1 MCKKR
6 YIIFIQSRDHEN
18 IVHTKLNATFCIG
31 FAKAKAPRSII
42 RYCSLLR
49 KFRIKYSKLIP
60 RKQKYSNLSPILFW
74 GFRLKGDWTPLITA
88 RWFHDEIFGYM
99 LYNVPVIPLRL
110 FRYWDKNIR
119 EDFAGFLNCNGN
131 RPNQIV
137 RIKPPATTR
146 AQLNKTSDCVIH
158 LIKEIGNI
166 GKYKIEQENYV
177 LYDNSN
183 MILTTFF
190 SELNKKCRYM
200 D

>member
-1 MCKKR
+1 M
-6 YIIFIQSRDHEN
+6 
-18 IVHTKLNATFCIG
+18 
-31 FAKAKAPRSII
+31 
-42 RYCSLLR
+42 
-49 KFRIKYSKLIP
+49 
-60 RKQKYSNLSPILFW
+60 
-74 GFRLKGDWTPLITA
+74 ITA

-119 EDFAGFLNCNGN
+119 EDFVGFLNCNGN

-146 AQLNKTSDCVIH
+146 AQLDRTSDCVIH

-177 LYDNSN
+177 LHDNSN
-183 MILTTFF
+183 MIQTTFF
-190 SELNKKCRYM
+190 SELNKNCRYM